1 MNQPKKPKLKRY
13 TVTLTELDVKRLSA
27 YADSSG
33 LDRPAALH
41 RLLKQSLRESATV
54 AQGKVDKQQLGLFD
68 TLQIDIFANTSVVR
82 NNE

>member
-1 MNQPKKPKLKRY
+1 MNRPKKPKLKRY